1 MSLSYLERNLAL
13 LSRSQPELALH
24 LRQTAAINVEVFPSA
39 TGVPTARYNRGG
51 TSTFLHSRYDPL
63 KEARQ
68 LVRKTDLAEADYF
81 ILLGFGLGYVLDAL
95 REQSADPANHY
106 FAIESD
112 AAILKAAFAARDLS
126 QVLSLPHLHFAWP
139 ATGPDV
145 ARQWQAFFD
154 PVRAQKSVFV
164 SHPPSVALEPAFF
177 KSAAEMIQSQTLQIY
192 TDINTLVARSQEF
205 LDNFVHN
212 LPKAIAAPGVSGFA
226 GRFSGIPAVVVSA
239 GPSLDK
245 NIHELR
251 SCEDR
256 VLLLS
261 TDTALKPMLAAGVEP
276 HFVLTGDPSY
286 ENYLHLKGSQT
297 TTAILVA
304 EATAY
309 PASMQEFDTRMISC
323 IFENSSLRT
332 LSDLLGSK
340 GSLRAWGSVATMALD
355 FALVLACNPILFVGQ
370 DLAHSDGRIY
380 CSGLHFEERWFEG
393 VHGPE
398 EWQAVWQ
405 RLAESRNVLKMEDIF
420 GRSIETS
427 DKLLAYWNWISKEIS
442 NHPEVRFI
450 NATEGGILKDQ
461 VAIMSLREALYRYCS
476 NDLDLRQRVKTTFLK
491 AQETITR
498 NSTLDLRVYLK
509 ESDAL
514 ARALQRGLEIC
525 GASGQ
530 NDSREVL
537 QQLEKIKAAIH
548 ANPHVTPIV
557 DCFNQMG
564 NVTFLRR
571 QAGLA
576 RRPRRELLANEI
588 RATYREYF
596 ETVQQSLQKI
606 EKALLQISKA
616 ID

>member
-1 MSLSYLERNLAL
+1 MSYLERNLAF

-24 LRQTAAINVEVFPSA
+24 LRQTAASNVEVFPSA
-39 TGVPTARYNRGG
+39 KGIPTARYIRGD
-51 TSTFLHSRYDPL
+51 TSTFLHSRYDPM

-68 LVRKTDLAEADYF
+68 LIRKTDLAEADYF

-112 AAILKAAFAARDLS
+112 AAILKAAFDARDLS
-126 QVLSLPHLHFAWP
+126 HLLCLPYLHFAWP

-154 PVRAQKSVFV
+154 PVRAQKSVFI
-164 SHPPSVALEPAFF
+164 SHLPSIALEPALFR
-177 KSAAEMIQSQTLQIY
+177 SAAEMIQSQTLQIF

-205 LDNFVHN
+205 LDNFVLN
-212 LPKAIAAPGVSGFA
+212 LPRAIAAPGVSGFA

-245 NIHELR
+245 NIHEFR

-261 TDTALKPMLAAGVEP
+261 TDTALKPLLAAGVEP

-286 ENYLHLKGSQT
+286 ENYLHLRGSQT
-297 TTAILVA
+297 TTTILVA

-309 PASMQEFDTRMISC
+309 PASIEEFDTRTISC
-323 IFENSSLRT
+323 IFENSSLRA
-332 LSDLLGSK
+332 LSALLGSK

-355 FALVLACNPILFVGQ
+355 FALVLGCNPILFVGQ
-370 DLAHSDGRIY
+370 DLAHTDGRIY

-420 GRSIETS
+420 GHPIETS
-427 DKLLAYWNWISKEIS
+427 DKLISYWNWISKEIS
-442 NHPEVRFI
+442 NHPRVRFI

-476 NDLDLRQRVKTTFLK
+476 NDLDLRQRVRATFLK
-491 AQETITR
+491 AQETI
-498 NSTLDLRVYLK
+498 SQDSILDFRIYLA

-525 GASGQ
+525 GSSDQ
-530 NDSREVL
+530 TDMKEVL
-537 QQLEKIKAAIH
+537 QQLEKIKADIYTNSRVA
-548 ANPHVTPIV
+548 PLV

-564 NVTFLRR
+564 NFTFLRR

-576 RRPRRELLANEI
+576 RRPRGESLANEI
-588 RATYREYF
+588 RTIYREYF
-596 ETVQQSLQKI
+596 ETVRESLQRI
-606 EKALLQISKA
+606 DKALLQISRV